1 MFSDN
6 TYSEVNRE
14 ERFFCFLL
22 GHALL
27 MSRQVRLSFADLA
40 QRKCNVILDPD
51 KLEVFVEAAA
61 LRDYWRELGDP
72 VVYSTETHERR
83 KAVLKKIFEKFDLT
97 EDILD
102 KHDLFWTSTRKLWNP
117 NHWNEK
123 ALAEAGLDKL
133 IKVKWAFNAKPD
145 MLLASPESLL
155 VIEAKVESPEGCK
168 ADVEYEQFKTQKLI
182 GELWQLLIPK
192 FQNRKLVNAIL
203 KVSSSIED
211 IPVIQWSEI
220 IDLISGSDVDEFTRT
235 AMAQLNRY
243 YKKKGG

>member
-27 MSRQVRLSFADLA
+27 MSRQVRQGFAELA
-40 QRKCNVILDPD
+40 QRKCNVTLDPD
-51 KLEVFVEAAA
+51 KLEVYVEVAA
-61 LRDYWRELGDP
+61 LRDYWRALGDP
-72 VVYSTETHERR
+72 LDYLPETHDSRR
-83 KAVLKKIFEKFDLT
+83 AVLELILEKYLIPGDV
-97 EDILD
+97 LD

-117 NHWNEK
+117 NHWSEK
-123 ALAEAGLDKL
+123 ALEEAGLKDL

-145 MLLASPESLL
+145 ILLMSPESML

-168 ADVEYEQFKTQKLI
+168 ADVEYRQFQTQKLI
-182 GELWQLLIPK
+182 SELWQLLIPE
-192 FQNRKLVNAIL
+192 FRNRKLVNAFIN
-203 KVSSSIED
+203 VSSSLEN

-220 IDLISGSDVDEFTRT
+220 IDLISSSDVDEFTRK
-235 AMAQLNRY
+235 AMAELNRY
-243 YKKKGG
+243 YRK